1 MNTAVPD
8 FSRYCLGTVFFRS
21 NDFLENDF
29 WECSSYFS
37 RGDDICTVLK
47 KFLYFIFNVVLFVN
61 EMVVSRRF
69 YFETNVWEILF
80 PWKSQILERG
90 NFGSESLDIP
100 NFESHFGKPK
110 FRRTEILRCSNFGYC
125 EFWKIRV
132 SRTANF
138 KESKFWEARILEKFW
153 KIPISGNPDFANT
166 EFRESQI
173 CCRLGFLKHANFEN
187 PEFRRIPNFE
197 SPIIFKL
204 RIPKDRNLKIPNFV
218 NFKHTKYSRN
228 TRKILENLV
237 ANIDAK
243 KHIPTVRLTSNN
255 STLRC
260 YKKKDFHWFP
270 NDRFNF
276 HKNRSGVVVQKIRSL
291 NNYGVHFSIIDRA
304 KFARHVGKQRV
315 SWPCVSS

>member
-125 EFWKIRV
+125 EFWK
-132 SRTANF
+132 NF
-138 KESKFWEARILEKFW
+138 GKFQFQEIQILQ
-153 KIPISGNPDFANT
+153 IP
-166 EFRESQI
+166 
-173 CCRLGFLKHANFEN
+173 NFEN
-187 PEFRRIPNFE
+187 P
-197 SPIIFKL
+197 K
-204 RIPKDRNLKIPNFV
+204 FV
-218 NFKHTKYSRN
+218 VDS
-228 TRKILENLV
+228 
-237 ANIDAK
+237 
-243 KHIPTVRLTSNN
+243 
-255 STLRC
+255 
-260 YKKKDFHWFP
+260 DF
-270 NDRFNF
+270 
-276 HKNRSGVVVQKIRSL
+276 
-291 NNYGVHFSIIDRA
+291 
-304 KFARHVGKQRV
+304 
-315 SWPCVSS
+315 